1 MNIFNW
7 KPFVLADESSNTGL
21 VILIVVLSIVGVI
34 LLITGYLLL
43 DKYFF
48 SKKRCKSQL
57 KTLERKYEYLHSL
70 LTGQDF
76 QYVQRIEIISRT
88 NLLYADIYSVYLKR
102 YNDIR
107 DNQETKVTDVLNEL
121 AHLLDKAN
129 NKEFKKVYKK
139 AQTIVASYEELVNS
153 FNNDLIGV
161 IKPEEDAR
169 QNSLGL
175 KDTFRD
181 VKSKYNLHEEELSF
195 VSDTFNKVFTT
206 IDSRFT
212 KFEALIETADYEEAN
227 NLLPEIS
234 DVLKVCDKLI
244 DSVPPLIKRVNE
256 IIPDE
261 LSAITEHYSKLVG
274 ESFPLKH
281 VGFEVMKSDVEQ
293 GLEEVRNALVELKI
307 TNLDSKLNNL
317 DDEIKHVEEMLV
329 KEEDAANEFNSNVD
343 RVYNSFND
351 LEKEFIKVRNNM
363 AKYSKYY
370 IVDDVHQA
378 ELKDIQ
384 KNLDDVSKDKRRLD
398 MYVHSLEKT
407 PYTILVV
414 KMRDL
419 DSGTTD
425 LFDRFNRFKDY
436 LGSLKTDTEDAFS
449 TINLLY
455 FKLKECEQT
464 LRSFNNEEFSDK
476 FNDDIDKSYKI
487 IDDVIILLKSV
498 PINVNLVNSNM
509 QDLTDKT
516 NIIFGR
522 VNDAKKYY
530 DLSKNEIMYLNRERI
545 KFSDIN
551 IQLSQAESL
560 FLNGDY
566 SQCYL
571 MVEDVKKKIEA
582 KDNLAD

>member
-7 KPFVLADESSNTGL
+7 KSLVLADEIDTGKL
-21 VILIVVLSIVGVI
+21 IIIVVCSVVVVI
-34 LLITGYLLL
+34 FIIAAILLL
-43 DKYFF
+43 DKYIF
-48 SKKRCKSQL
+48 SKKRCKAQL
-57 KTLERKYEYLHSL
+57 KVFERKYEYLHSL

-88 NLLYADIYSVYLKR
+88 NLLYCDIYSVYLKR

-107 DNQETKVTDVLNEL
+107 DNQETAVTNILNEL
-121 AHLLDKAN
+121 AHLLDKAD
-129 NKEFKKVYKK
+129 NKEFKKVYKR
-139 AQTIVASYEELVNS
+139 AQSILANYEELVNS
-153 FNNDLIGV
+153 FNNDLVGV

-175 KDTFRD
+175 KDVFRD
-181 VKSKYNLHEEELSF
+181 VKSKYNVHEEELAY
-195 VSDTFNKVFTT
+195 VSDTFNKVFST
-206 IDSRFT
+206 IDDRFT

-244 DSVPPLIKRVNE
+244 DSVPPLIKRANE

-261 LSAITEHYSKLVG
+261 LKTVSEHYENLIG
-274 ESFPLKH
+274 QAYPLKH
-281 VGFEVMKSDVEQ
+281 VGFDAMKNDVEV
-293 GLEEVRNALVELKI
+293 GLEDVRVALQDLKI

-317 DDEIKHVEEMLV
+317 NDEIRHVEDMLV
-329 KEEDAANEFNSNVD
+329 KEEDAAKEFNDNVD
-343 RVYNSFND
+343 RVYNSFNG
-351 LEKEFIKVRNNM
+351 LEKEFIKVRNNI

-370 IVDDVHQA
+370 IVDDVHQT
-378 ELKDIQ
+378 ELNDIQ
-384 KNLDDVSKDKRRLD
+384 KNLDDVAKDKRRLD

-407 PYTILVV
+407 PYTILIV

-419 DSGTTD
+419 DQGTSD

-436 LGSLKTDTEDAFS
+436 LNSLKTDTENAFTS
-449 TINLLY
+449 INELY
-455 FKLKECEQT
+455 FKLKEYEAT
-464 LRSFNNEEFSDK
+464 LRNFNNEEFTDK

-498 PINVNLVNSNM
+498 PINVNLVNTNM

-516 NIIFGR
+516 SIIFSR

-530 DLSKNEIMYLNRERI
+530 DLSKDEIMFLNRERV

-551 IQLSQAESL
+551 IELSQAESL

-582 KDNLAD
+582 KDNLYD

>member
-7 KPFVLADESSNTGL
+7 KPTVLADETNTGL
-21 VILIVVLSIVGVI
+21 VILIVVISLVAVI

-48 SKKRCKSQL
+48 SRKRCRSQL
-57 KTLERKYEYLHSL
+57 KTLERKYEYLHAL
-70 LTGQDF
+70 LSGQDF

-88 NLLYADIYSVYLKR
+88 NLLYSDIYTVYLKR
-102 YNDIR
+102 YNDLR
-107 DNQETKVTDVLNEL
+107 DNQETKVTEVLNEL
-121 AHLLDKAN
+121 VHLLDKAN

-139 AQTIVASYEELVNS
+139 ALTIIGNYEELVNS
-153 FNNDLIGV
+153 FNNDLVGV

-181 VKSKYNLHEEELSF
+181 VKSKYNVHEDELSF
-195 VSDTFNKVFTT
+195 VSETFSKVFST
-206 IDSRFT
+206 IDERFT

-244 DSVPPLIKRVNE
+244 DSVPPLIKRTNE

-261 LSAITEHYSKLVG
+261 LTAITEHYEKLLNA
-274 ESFPLKH
+274 SYPLKH
-281 VGFEVMKSDVEQ
+281 VGFENMKNDVEN
-293 GLEEVRNALVELKI
+293 GLQEARTSLQDLKI
-307 TNLDSKLNNL
+307 TNLDLKLNNL
-317 DDEIKHVEEMLV
+317 DDEIRHVEEMLV
-329 KEEDAANEFNSNVD
+329 KEEDAAKEFNDNVD

-351 LEKEFIKVRNNM
+351 LEKEFIKVRNNI

-419 DSGTTD
+419 DDGTTD
-425 LFDRFNRFKDY
+425 LFDRFNRFKNY
-436 LGSLKTDTEDAFS
+436 LASLKTDTEEAFS

-455 FKLKECEQT
+455 FKLKECEAT

-498 PINVNLVNSNM
+498 PINVNLVNTNM

-530 DLSKNEIMYLNRERI
+530 DLSKDEIMFLNRERV

-582 KDNLAD
+582 KDNLHD